1 MKTIVA
7 SHNPD
12 LARDF
17 DRDLLRRRDLRLVT
31 ARDSDELVEKL
42 RAGADICF
50 VDRVLP
56 DGDAESALA
65 AIRSDRQLAHI
76 PVVLVS
82 ASGAPAHDRGE
93 AQKGGFADVV
103 VLPTS
108 PGALS
113 LLIARLLGLPL
124 REDERFS
131 VRVHV
136 FADNHRRRDQ
146 PSEAGS
152 ADGAVESPETYIG
165 TSIDLSENGM
175 LLKARK
181 TAVPGT
187 ILGVRFS
194 LPGRAGELSLRG
206 RVVRADDQSF
216 APAHAIALSFENV
229 TAADAGALREY
240 LRVLIGGRPFRWR
253 VHEEDNHR
261 VIELHGV
268 LRADSDLSALEQL
281 KGELWLR
288 LREFRRI
295 SSDSVQKWI
304 DFTRALSAGDKPGER
319 RLHLLECPI
328 PFVHQANLITNLLE
342 HQDVVSFY
350 APYSCAGCSLDEE
363 RLVDVKRDLAGGK
376 QRTPPVQSCSSC
388 GKPMAFDELPEF
400 FAFLDR

>member
-1 MKTIVA
+1 VKTIVA

-17 DRDLLRRRDLRLVT
+17 DRDLLRRKDLRLVT
-31 ARDSDELVEKL
+31 ARDSDDLVARL
-42 RAGADICF
+42 REGADICF

-56 DGDAESALA
+56 DGDAEAALA
-65 AIRSDRQLAHI
+65 MIRGDKKLQQV

-82 ASGAPAHDRGE
+82 AAGAPQHDRAE
-93 AQKGGFADVV
+93 AQKSGFADVV

-124 REDERFS
+124 REDERFA

-136 FADNHRRRDQ
+136 FTASGH
-146 PSEAGS
+146 S
-152 ADGAVESPETYIG
+152 ESPETYIG

-181 TAVPGT
+181 SAAPGT
-187 ILGVRFS
+187 ILGMRFA

-206 RVVRADDQSF
+206 RVVRADAHAF
-216 APAHAIALSFENV
+216 APAHALALAFEEM
-229 TAADAGALREY
+229 TATDAAALREY

-253 VHEEDNHR
+253 SVEEDGR
-261 VIELHGV
+261 QVIELYGV
-268 LRADSDLSALEQL
+268 LRADSDLTALEQQ
-281 KGELWLR
+281 KGELWFR
-288 LREFRRI
+288 MREFRRI

-304 DFTRALSAGDKPGER
+304 DFVRAFAAGDKR
-319 RLHLLECPI
+319 ARLHLLEVPV

-342 HQDVVSFY
+342 RQDVVSFY
-350 APYSCAGCSLDEE
+350 APYSCAACGLDEE
-363 RLVDVKRDLAGGK
+363 RLIDVHRDLDDGK
-376 QRTPPVQSCSSC
+376 QRTAPAMRCSSC
-388 GKPMAFDELPEF
+388 GGAMAFDELPEF